1 MSFKENINRICKQKG
16 ITLTNLVTQVKG
28 SSAFTSAI
36 NTKGSLPKENEMVEM
51 ARILNCSVI
60 DFFSDEEDVT
70 EESTISSHDEDEEDI
85 IRVYRTLSRRNRHEF
100 MTMVYEFENRKELEG
115 DTDLSAIG

>member
-1 MSFKENINRICKQKG
+1 MSFKDNINRICKQKG

-60 DFFSDEEDVT
+60 DFFLDEEDLVT
-70 EESTISSHDEDEEDI
+70 ESTISPHDEDEEDLLKI
-85 IRVYRTLSRRNRHEF
+85 YRSLDRRGKHEF
-100 MTMVYEFENRKELEG
+100 MAMAYDYENKI
-115 DTDLSAIG
+115 DSSAE